1 MDWRI
6 QIILVCGA
14 ICLTGSDPVPQVEET
29 QPPLSHCIND
39 FGYRLLL
46 DLTTRSEGQNVVLG
60 PTSVAG
66 KSPTP
71 SFRLDK

>member
-1 MDWRI
+1 MDWSI
-6 QIILVCGA
+6 QIVLVCGA

-29 QPPLSHCIND
+29 QPPLSHCINN

-66 KSPTP
+66 KSPP
-71 SFRLDK
+71 SLSLDK